1 MLLKTRKKRRRLSK
15 LRLNKWIIP
24 ILLFGCQLEPEVV
37 YIPEIYE
44 IKDTLYVHDTTYV
57 ESEASFGVTSEAH
70 LYPSGAD
77 SVELGYWYAVTKLD
91 SSFVDSVFLI
101 GRIIKWN
108 DDMNGG
114 DVMDKTLYVPW
125 PDNARDWILPFSY
138 SHGEFFS
145 KQRWATDDWPTD
157 AVVSYTMELEY
168 K

>member
-1 MLLKTRKKRRRLSK
+1 MLLKTRKRRRRLLK
-15 LRLNKWIIP
+15 KRLSKWILP
-24 ILLFGCQLEPEVV
+24 ILLFGCQLDPEVV

-91 SSFVDSVFLI
+91 STPVDSVFLTGVLI
-101 GRIIKWN
+101 AWSQERDRGNI
-108 DDMNGG
+108 
-114 DVMDKTLYVPW
+114 MDKTLFSPCAN
-125 PDNARDWILPFSY
+125 NASDWNFPFSHG
-138 SHGEFFS
+138 HGEFFS
-145 KQRWATDDWPTD
+145 EQRWAIDDWSTD
-157 AVVSYTMELEY
+157 AVITYTMELKY

>member
-1 MLLKTRKKRRRLSK
+1 MLK
-15 LRLNKWIIP
+15 LFKWILP
-24 ILLFGCQLEPEVV
+24 LILLGCQLEPDVV

-44 IKDTLYVHDTTYV
+44 IRDTLYVQVHDTSYV
-57 ESEASFGVTSEAH
+57 EREASFGVTSDAT
-70 LYPSGAD
+70 LYPYGTD
-77 SVELGYWYAVTKLD
+77 SLELGYWYAVTKLD
-91 SSFVDSVFLI
+91 STPVDSVFLT

-114 DVMDKTLYVPW
+114 DVMDRTLYVPW

-145 KQRWATDDWPTD
+145 KQRWAIDDWPSD
-157 AVVSYTMELEY
+157 KVVSYTMELEY

>member
-1 MLLKTRKKRRRLSK
+1 MLEPL
-15 LRLNKWIIP
+15 KWILP
-24 ILLFGCQLEPEVV
+24 LILLGCQLEPDVV

-44 IKDTLYVHDTTYV
+44 IRDTLYVQVHDTSYV
-57 ESEASFGVTSEAH
+57 EREASFGVTSDAT
-70 LYPSGAD
+70 LYPYGTD
-77 SVELGYWYAVTKLD
+77 SLELGYWYAVTKLD
-91 SSFVDSVFLI
+91 SSFVDSVFLT

-114 DVMDKTLYVPW
+114 DVMDRTLYVPW

-145 KQRWATDDWPTD
+145 KQRWAIDDWPSD
-157 AVVSYTMELEY
+157 KVVSYTMELEY

>member
-1 MLLKTRKKRRRLSK
+1 MLKPL
-15 LRLNKWIIP
+15 KWILP
-24 ILLFGCQLEPEVV
+24 LILLGCQIEPDVV

-44 IKDTLYVHDTTYV
+44 IRDTLYVQVHDTSYV
-57 ESEASFGVTSEAH
+57 EREASFGVTSDAT
-70 LYPSGAD
+70 LYPYGTD
-77 SVELGYWYAVTKLD
+77 SLELGYWYAVTKLD
-91 SSFVDSVFLI
+91 SSFVDSVFLT

-114 DVMDKTLYVPW
+114 DVMDRTLYVPW

-145 KQRWATDDWPTD
+145 KQRWAIDDWPSD
-157 AVVSYTMELEY
+157 KVVSYTMELEY